1 MPETRNFTQGKI
13 FSPLI
18 RFALPVL
25 LALFLQAMYGAVDL
39 LVVGQFGTAA
49 GVSAVST
56 GSQIMQTLTIVIVG
70 LSMGIT
76 ILVGQRI
83 GEKRFRDAGRAIG
96 SGIALFAAIAA
107 GLTVVMILAADS
119 LAVLMRAPSE
129 AAQGTVSYVQICS
142 AGSIFIVAFNVI
154 VSIFRGIGDSKMPLS
169 TVAIACVVNIGGDL
183 LLVGALRMDVT
194 GAAIATVAA
203 QAVSVLLSLLIIR
216 KRALPFSFSK
226 KDIRF
231 DRRLIGK
238 IVKLGSPIALQDLL
252 VSISFLVILA
262 IVNALGLTASAGI
275 GVAEKLCAFI
285 MLVPSA
291 YMQSM
296 SAFVAQNIGANEPGR
311 ARKALL
317 YGILSSLA
325 AGVLIAYVSFFHGSA
340 LAAVFARDA
349 AVISAAADY
358 LRAYAIDCLLTSFL
372 FCFMGYFNGCGKTF
386 FVMVQGI
393 AGAFAVR
400 IPISYFVS
408 RIPGVSLFMIGL
420 ATPASSVVQI
430 ILCAGYFFWLA
441 KRAGRPGPSVQRGA
455 VPK

>member
-1 MPETRNFTQGKI
+1 MPASQTFTQGKI

-39 LVVGQFGTAA
+39 LVVGRFGTAA

-83 GEKRFRDAGRAIG
+83 GERRFRDAGRAIG

-107 GLTVVMILAADS
+107 GLTVVMIPAADS
-119 LAVLMRAPSE
+119 LAVLMHAPPE

-154 VSIFRGIGDSKMPLS
+154 GSVFRGIGDSKMPLI
-169 TVAIACVVNIGGDL
+169 TVVIACAVNIGGDL
-183 LLVGALRMDVT
+183 LLVGALRMDVA

-311 ARKALL
+311 AKKALL

-340 LAAVFARDA
+340 LASVFARDA
-349 AVISAAADY
+349 DVVFSAADY

-372 FCFMGYFNGCGKTF
+372 FCFMGYFNGCGKTL
-386 FVMVQGI
+386 FVMAQGI
-393 AGAFAVR
+393 VGAFAVR
-400 IPISYFVS
+400 IPISYFMS
-408 RIPGVSLFMIGL
+408 RIPGASLFMIGL
-420 ATPASSVVQI
+420 ATPASSAVQI
-430 ILCAGYFFWLA
+430 GLCAAYFFWLA
-441 KRAGRPGPSVQRGA
+441 KKAKRPGTVRCKA
-455 VPK
+455 